1 METKEKLPDFF
12 DSILWSYPLSRLDPH
27 KDMRVIIVQTINYG
41 EWRHWQWILRVYGRA
56 QVKKIVESIPA
67 SEFRPGALVLA
78 KLFFGI
84 TRMKY
89 VSRSSYIEH
98 QKNLASA

>member
-1 METKEKLPDFF
+1 MKVEKKIPSFF
-12 DSILWSYPLSRLDPH
+12 SSILWSYPLALLDPY

-41 EWRHWQWILRVYGRA
+41 EWRHWQWILRIYGRA
-56 QVKKIVESIPA
+56 GVQKIVESIPA

-84 TRMKY
+84 KKMRY
-89 VSRSSYIEH
+89 ASRSAYIQY
-98 QKNLASA
+98 QKNLAKA